1 LTHGEKELV
10 MRKLLS
16 DFRLI
21 RMLKVPFGIKGAIK
35 VYWQLKRGKNL
46 YKVHLPL
53 YGRDIFLRE
62 HSSDF
67 SVFLQVFCLNDYLF
81 NAESDINTIVDA
93 GANVGYTAV
102 YFSRRYPNAKII
114 CIEPDQKNFELLK
127 MNTEGLA
134 NVTCLLGALWNEETS
149 ISLIDDGHQEWGYI
163 TVPSDGLDN
172 PMHNKVKT
180 YTVTGIKEL
189 MGFKQIGLLKMDIEG
204 SEREVF
210 ENGYDEWL
218 GQCRYIIIELHD
230 RLKPGCTKNVF
241 KAVAEY
247 DYSSRTLGEHILLM
261 NESLNK
267 A

>member
-1 LTHGEKELV
+1 

-21 RMLKVPFGIKGAIK
+21 RMLKVPFGMKGALK
-35 VYWQLKRGKNL
+35 VYWQLKRGRGL
-46 YKVHLPL
+46 FKVSLPV
-53 YGRDIFLRE
+53 YNRDIFLRKG
-62 HSSDF
+62 SSDF

-81 NAESDINTIVDA
+81 NATVDISTIIDA

-127 MNTEGLA
+127 MNTDGLE

-163 TVPSDGLDN
+163 TIPSDGLGN
-172 PMHNKVKT
+172 SMYNQVKT
-180 YTVTGIKEL
+180 YTVNGIKEL
-189 MGFKQIGLLKMDIEG
+189 MGFKHIGLLKMDIEG

-210 ENGYDEWL
+210 QGGYDQWL
-218 GQCRYIIIELHD
+218 GQCNYIIIELHD
-230 RLKPGCTKNVF
+230 RLKPGCTRNVF

-247 DYSSRTLGEHILLM
+247 DYSSRTLGEHILLE

-267 A
+267 V